1 MNQSF
6 KTQNDIYQ
14 VVEAVVNLA
23 DQIIDPSVSDSKYLQ
38 LQADEYVRLYDAITD
53 EELETKNRV
62 LTSLQS
68 FKQK

>member
-6 KTQNDIYQ
+6 ETQNDIYQ

-23 DQIIDPSVSDSKYLQ
+23 DQIFDPSVSDSKYLQ

>member
-23 DQIIDPSVSDSKYLQ
+23 DQIFDPSVSDSKYLQ